1 MWGLLTPE
9 RRVSHGGILV
19 VGPLK
24 ERSEIKL
31 IKTRVY
37 THKGNFASAL
47 SSSSTKIFLS
57 GSHYLSIKV
66 LTKSLYHCIEFPV
79 SGCLIA
85 GFLLMTEM
93 ATPKWRRWA
102 NCLSQVAY
110 GVGIAV
116 QALIAFFIRD
126 WKPFSLVITLLNLP
140 FIAYYW

>member
-1 MWGLLTPE
+1 M
-9 RRVSHGGILV
+9 
-19 VGPLK
+19 
-24 ERSEIKL
+24 
-31 IKTRVY
+31 
-37 THKGNFASAL
+37 
-47 SSSSTKIFLS
+47 
-57 GSHYLSIKV
+57 YLCV
-66 LTKSLYHCIEFPV
+66 EFPFK
-79 SGCLIA
+79 GCLIA